1 MTIYEAKQIL
11 LAWRPGCPERED
23 ALVREALALASLEPE
38 LKEWLSAHRALQ
50 ERATRSL
57 REMPVPAALR
67 GAILRR
73 AHKVE
78 RLPERAWW
86 HQPVWWSAAAAAV
99 MLFLGLA
106 LFRTGDESG
115 ASVEVFRSRMVGA
128 VLRQYT
134 MDIVTNDMGAVRSFL
149 ATKKA
154 PADYVLPEKLDRL
167 PVSGAGVLSWQ
178 DGKVSMV
185 CLDSPQRGT
194 LFLFIVDAA
203 MVTMEARPGR
213 SFADVNQLTTVTW
226 TNGGRTYVLA
236 GQGGRSELE
245 RYF

>member
-1 MTIYEAKQIL
+1 
-11 LAWRPGCPERED
+11 
-23 ALVREALALASLEPE
+23 
-38 LKEWLSAHRALQ
+38 
-50 ERATRSL
+50 
-57 REMPVPAALR
+57 MPVPGGLR
-67 GAILRR
+67 EAILQR
-73 AHKVE
+73 ARKVE
-78 RLPERAWW
+78 RLPVPSWW
-86 HQPVWWSAAAAAV
+86 QQPMVWSAAAAV
-99 MLFLGLA
+99 MLFLGVA
-106 LFRTGDESG
+106 LFWTGDESG
-115 ASVEVFRSRMVGA
+115 ASVEVFRSRMVSA

-149 ATKKA
+149 TTRQA
-154 PADYVLPEKLDRL
+154 PADYVLPEKLGRL

-203 MVTMEARPGR
+203 AVTTDAFPGR
-213 SFADVNQLTTVTW
+213 SFADVNQLMTVTW

>member
-1 MTIYEAKQIL
+1 MNIHEAKQIL
-11 LAWRPGCPERED
+11 LTWRPGCPERED
-23 ALVREALALASLEPE
+23 ARVREALAQVSVEPE

-50 ERATRSL
+50 ERTARAL
-57 REMPVPAALR
+57 REMPVPGSLR
-67 GAILRR
+67 DAILQR
-73 AHKVE
+73 ARKVE
-78 RLPERAWW
+78 PLLVSPWRQQPMAWG
-86 HQPVWWSAAAAAV
+86 VAAAV
-99 MLFLGLA
+99 ALILGLA
-106 LFRTGDESG
+106 LFWTGDDSG
-115 ASVEVFRSRMVGA
+115 GSVEVFRSRMVGA

-134 MDIVTNDMGAVRSFL
+134 MDIVTNDMGAVRAFL
-149 ATKKA
+149 ATRQA

-167 PVSGAGVLSWQ
+167 PVSGAGVLSWR

-203 MVTMEARPGR
+203 AVKSDAASGKA
-213 SFADVNQLTTVTW
+213 FAPVNELATVTW
-226 TNGGRTYVLA
+226 TKGGRTYVLA

>member
-1 MTIYEAKQIL
+1 MTIHEAKQIL
-11 LAWRPGCPERED
+11 LTWRPGCPERED
-23 ALVREALALASLEPE
+23 ASVREALALAAVEPE
-38 LKEWLSAHRALQ
+38 LKEWLSAHRAMQ
-50 ERATRSL
+50 ERTARSL
-57 REMPVPAALR
+57 REIPVPGGLR
-67 GAILRR
+67 EAILQR
-73 AHKVE
+73 ARKVE
-78 RLPERAWW
+78 RLPVLSWW
-86 HQPVWWSAAAAAV
+86 QQPMVWGAAAAMV
-99 MLFLGLA
+99 LFLGLT
-106 LFRTGDESG
+106 LFWTGNESG

-149 ATKKA
+149 TTRQA
-154 PADYVLPEKLDRL
+154 PADYVLPEKLGRL

-203 MVTMEARPGR
+203 AVRNELLAERT
-213 SFADVNQLTTVTW
+213 FADVNQLTTVTW

-236 GQGGRSELE
+236 GQGGRTELE